1 MGTETFTEYVVQH
14 WVEGYEYWSD
24 CSQPRSKDV
33 NMFTL
38 PRVGHETED
47 AAREHLA
54 MRRAGSP
61 TSAYRLIR
69 RTTTCE
75 PLDSE

>member
-1 MGTETFTEYVVQH
+1 MERFIEYVVQV
-14 WVEGYEYWSD
+14 WIDGYEYWSD
-24 CSQPRSKDV
+24 CAQPRGADE

-54 MRRAGSP
+54 SLRERSPAGTYRAV
-61 TSAYRLIR
+61 R
-69 RTTTCE
+69 RTTTVE
-75 PLDSE
+75 PI

>member
-1 MGTETFTEYVVQH
+1 MERFIEYVVQF
-14 WVEGYEYWSD
+14 WVERYEYWSD
-24 CSQPRSKDV
+24 AAQPRGEDE

-54 MRRAGSP
+54 LLRTAGP
-61 TSAYRLIR
+61 TSAYRLVR
-69 RTTTCE
+69 RTTIVE
-75 PLDSE
+75 PI